1 MVYKKFY
8 ISITESDDI
17 RRTDYEGNE
26 ISCEGFNFDV
36 YPKENRTQK
45 IDEFS
50 AAVGFE
56 ILEKSLPEA
65 EQFVKDHIDLEGAE
79 LKGFISETSESDSPR
94 QINDL
99 TM

>member
-26 ISCEGFNFDV
+26 ISCEGFNFEV

-56 ILEKSLPEA
+56 KYWKRACPKPSSLSRIILTLR
-65 EQFVKDHIDLEGAE
+65 VL
-79 LKGFISETSESDSPR
+79 
-94 QINDL
+94 N
-99 TM
+99 

>member
-1 MVYKKFY
+1 MIYRKFY
-8 ISITESDDI
+8 ISITESDEI
-17 RRTDYEGNE
+17 CRTDYEGKE
-26 ISCEGFNFDV
+26 ITCEGFNFEV

-79 LKGFISETSESDSPR
+79 LKGFINETCESESRSQTDGLP
-94 QINDL
+94 
-99 TM
+99 M